1 MADVLL
7 HRISAHAHAPGA
19 VHILI
24 IRMCEPKAAESAAV
38 RSIMLEKWKHAL
50 RCCEEERRRSTAE
63 HGLSMGLELELV
75 VDESRHGVRTMAA
88 IGRRRGCSVTP
99 LGGAARRRAW
109 RGRQNA

>member
-24 IRMCEPKAAESAAV
+24 IRMREPRAAESAAV
-38 RSIMLEKWKHAL
+38 RSIRVEKWEHTL
-50 RCCEEERRRSTAE
+50 SCCREERRSSIAV
-63 HGLSMGLELELV
+63 HGLSMGLVRELV
-75 VDESRHGVRTMAA
+75 VEESRHRVRMIAA

-99 LGGAARRRAW
+99 LGGAAR
-109 RGRQNA
+109 